1 MNNEGYTKWEQHPIP
16 GYLSKNQTMAV
27 ISVSLI
33 MKTKPPCFFN
43 NPWLWPCLFNLPS
56 TSISPRDG
64 TGCHTLSFTQWS
76 TADLEQDVG
85 STILSCFLEE
95 PTDWVQQEWGCK
107 FHTPQHILWKRWYTN
122 GWKRRYPQ
130 CYKMVAI
137 QVGSSLRQPWDP
149 WKKRS
154 SFITVLVCSFVTIFP
169 IVYFCF
175 SFLWKYWAYI
185 PE

>member
-43 NPWLWPCLFNLPS
+43 KPWLWPCLFNLPS

-64 TGCHTLSFTQWS
+64 TGCHTLLFTQWS

-107 FHTPQHILWKRWYTN
+107 FHTPHHILWKRWYLN

-130 CYKMVAI
+130 CYKNGCYSSWI
-137 QVGSSLRQPWDP
+137 ITETTLGSLKESELLHNCSSL
-149 WKKRS
+149 
-154 SFITVLVCSFVTIFP
+154 
-169 IVYFCF
+169 
-175 SFLWKYWAYI
+175 
-185 PE
+185 